1 MSTQND
7 RKGAIK
13 RLKLLAFNS
22 KTTPEIFRKN
32 IDREF
37 KTVFLPNNVE
47 CTEYKY
53 GDINCDILVPEIY
66 SSNRV
71 TLYIHGGSFIGG
83 SKLAWRS
90 FCSSIANKTFSRVV
104 VPEYRLAP
112 TFPYPAAIEDIQ
124 SVFRALFTEEQISC
138 SLNAEEG
145 HSSLPEIIIAADGAG
160 ASIACAFL
168 FNLRERF
175 KKCIKKVIFLSPW
188 LDISPTSS
196 ILSAKKKSDEI
207 MSDEILRKSSLIYT
221 YETNTSSPFIS
232 PLLATEEQLV
242 DFPPLYIQMG
252 EKEILLE
259 DAKSFTEKMISIGNK
274 CELDVWP
281 NMCFMF
287 QMAEDY
293 LAESHLAVEKIG
305 KVVTDNE
312 IGQIEIQNRPKLEHS
327 INSEA

>member
-1 MSTQND
+1 MSAQND

-13 RLKLLAFNS
+13 KLKLLTFNS
-22 KTTPEIFRKN
+22 KITPETFRKN
-32 IDREF
+32 IDKEY

-53 GDINCDILVPEIY
+53 GNIDCDILVPEIY

-112 TFPYPAAIEDIQ
+112 TYPYPSAIEDIQ

-138 SLNAEEG
+138 SLNADEG
-145 HSSLPEIIIAADGAG
+145 HPPLPEIIIAADGAG

-188 LDISPTSS
+188 LDMSPNSS
-196 ILSAKKKSDEI
+196 ILSAKKKTDEI
-207 MSDEILRKSSLIYT
+207 MSDEILRRSSLIYT
-221 YETNTSSPFIS
+221 YETNTNSPFIS
-232 PLLATEEQLV
+232 PLLASDEQLTS
-242 DFPPLYIQMG
+242 FPPVFIQMG
-252 EKEILLE
+252 EKEILLD
-259 DAKSFTEKMISIGNK
+259 DAKAFSQKLISLGNE
-274 CELDVWP
+274 CELDIWP

-287 QMAEDY
+287 QMADEY
-293 LAESHLAVEKIG
+293 LSESHLAIEKIG
-305 KVVTDNE
+305 KAVTDNE
-312 IGQIEIQNRPKLEHS
+312 IGEIQIQNKPKLEHS
-327 INSEA
+327 IKSEA